1 MAYTSLMVHL
11 ELGRGN
17 EAVLAVA
24 GDLAERFGTSVIGI
38 AAVQP
43 TQPVYGSACYVP
55 PEVMNED
62 RDDIARMLQNAE
74 AEFNSALAGRVKS
87 LEWRAMTLFTPLDEY
102 VANEARCADL
112 IISCV
117 PSDSVTSPARH
128 VGAGALVM
136 QLGRPLLAVPS
147 GKKGLKLEQAVVAW
161 KDSRESRRA
170 IADALPLLQKANGVC
185 VVTIGTEV
193 AYAQTQLDD
202 VVCWLGRHGVTA
214 TTQVSH
220 AQSDYAGGL
229 NAIAQTLGADL
240 IVAGAYGHS
249 RVREYVLGGV
259 TRGLLHWPQ
268 LCSLLSH

>member
-1 MAYTSLMVHL
+1 MDYMSLMVHL

-17 EAVLAVA
+17 ESVLSVA
-24 GDLAERFGTSVIGI
+24 ADLAERFGASVIGI

-43 TQPVYGSACYVP
+43 TQPVYGNDCYVP
-55 PEVMNED
+55 PALMNED
-62 RDDIARMLQNAE
+62 RDDIARMLKAAE
-74 AEFNSALAGRVKS
+74 TEFRSALEGRAKS
-87 LEWRAMTLFTPLDEY
+87 LEWRATTGFVALDEY
-102 VANEARCADL
+102 ITSQARCADL
-112 IISCV
+112 VISSV

-128 VGAGALVM
+128 VDAGALVM

-147 GKKGLKLEQAVVAW
+147 GKKGLKLEQVLVAW

-170 IADALPLLQKANGVC
+170 IADALPLLQKAGGVC
-185 VVTIGTEV
+185 VVSITTEID
-193 AYAQTQLDD
+193 YSQRQLDD

-220 AQSDYAGGL
+220 AHSDHGGGL
-229 NAIAQTLGADL
+229 NAVAQSLGADL

-259 TRGLLHWPQ
+259 TRGLLHRPQ